1 MGRNEDLI
9 MRPMTYAQALNNA
22 LRQEMRRD
30 EKVVVLGQDVAVYGG
45 IFGATHGLLDEFGPG
60 RVVDTPISENGMV
73 GAAMGMAMSGLRPV
87 VEIMYSDFLTLAM
100 DSLANGAAV
109 FPFVSRGRIKIP
121 LVVRTQGG
129 PGSSA
134 GPQHSKSIEQWVA
147 HLPGIHT
154 VMPSN
159 PADAKGLLTAAI
171 RSDDPVVM
179 FEHKALY
186 ATEDLVPEG
195 EHLTPLGTAAVVH
208 EGTDVTIVAISGMVR
223 HALDAAA
230 RLSAVGVS
238 AEVVD
243 VRSLRPLDTQTLV
256 ASARKTGRVVV
267 AHETWLRYGPTAEI
281 AAVIMEEAFE
291 DLRAPVARVGAL
303 AVPYPASPS
312 LELAVLGGADD
323 IVSAASKLMTT
334 RLVRPQSNEMR
345 GI

>member
-1 MGRNEDLI
+1 MI
-9 MRPMTYAQALNNA
+9 PMRYAAALNDA

-30 EKVVVLGQDVAVYGG
+30 DRVVVLGQDVAQYGG
-45 IFGATHGLLDEFGPG
+45 IFGATKGLLDEFGAD

-87 VEIMYSDFLTLAM
+87 VEIMYSDFLCLAL

-109 FPFVSRGRIKIP
+109 FPFVSGGRVRVP

-129 PGSSA
+129 PGGSA
-134 GPQHSKSIEQWVA
+134 GPQHSKSLEQWTA

-159 PADAKGLLTAAI
+159 PADAKGLLTAAM
-171 RSDDPVVM
+171 RSDDPVIM
-179 FEHKALY
+179 FEHKGLY

-195 EHLTPLGTAAVVH
+195 EHETPLATANVLH
-208 EGTDVTIVAISGMVR
+208 EGWDVSIIAMSGMVR

-230 RLSAVGVS
+230 RLSAAGVR

-243 VRSLRPLDTQTLV
+243 VRSLRPLDTDTLV

-267 AHETWLRYGPTAEI
+267 AAETWLRYGPTAEI
-281 AAVIMEEAFE
+281 AAVIADEAFGE
-291 DLRAPVARVGAL
+291 LKAPIARVGAL
-303 AVPYPASPS
+303 AVPYPASPA
-312 LELAVLGGADD
+312 LEPAVLAGSDQ
-323 IVSAASKLMTT
+323 IVRAAITLMTNSAGAA
-334 RLVRPQSNEMR
+334 LSEMR
-345 GI
+345 RGA